1 MDSDPTNMKTL
12 IFKRRFVPAIQSGTK
27 VTAIR
32 KHENILRVGEMVQFA
47 VEPEFPLYLDTEAFC
62 KTTITKRLDIMLTRT
77 KASLDWVSVKDLET
91 LAINE
96 GFSSYSELIEWFD
109 LNYYLPFC
117 GVRLEWTPILTV
129 T

>member
-1 MDSDPTNMKTL
+1 L
-12 IFKRRFVPAIQSGTK
+12 ILSGIK
-27 VTAIR
+27 STAIR
-32 KHENILRVGEMVQFA
+32 KHKNILRVGEMVQFA

-109 LNYYLPFC
+109 LNYYLPFY